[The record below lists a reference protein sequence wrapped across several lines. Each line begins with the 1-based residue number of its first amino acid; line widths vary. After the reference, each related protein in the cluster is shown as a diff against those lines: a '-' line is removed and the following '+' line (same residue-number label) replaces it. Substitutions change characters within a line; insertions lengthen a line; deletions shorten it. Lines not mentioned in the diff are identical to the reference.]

1 MPLSPEIREVV
12 RQAAF
17 DAFTR
22 RLTSEEVFDEVVRLC
37 RDASTPEEVEAAGI
51 LVGRITALG
60 KMLVEAGKKPEP
72 EGPDPAAPAAAPEP
86 VSAEEDVDV
95 EFSAGVVDLEEAEAS

>member
-37 RDASTPEEVEAAGI
+37 RDASTPEEVEAAGV

-60 KMLVEAGKKPEP
+60 KMLVEAGKPTE
-72 EGPDPAAPAAAPEP
+72 PDPAAPAEPGPVAPVEEEP
-86 VSAEEDVDV
+86 TVAVAEE
-95 EFSAGVVDLEEAEAS
+95 AA

>member
-22 RLTSEEVFDEVVRLC
+22 RLTPEEIFNEVVRLC
-37 RDASTPEEVEAAGI
+37 RDASTPEEVEAAGV

-72 EGPDPAAPAAAPEP
+72 DPAAPAAAPEP
-86 VSAEEDVDV
+86 APVEEDADV

>member
-22 RLTSEEVFDEVVRLC
+22 RLTSEEIFDEVVRLC
-37 RDASTPEEVEAAGI
+37 READTPEEVEAAGI

-60 KMLVEAGKKPEP
+60 KMLVEAGKPTE
-72 EGPDPAAPAAAPEP
+72 PDPAAPAEPEP
-86 VSAEEDVDV
+86 SPVV
-95 EFSAGVVDLEEAEAS
+95 EEEAAVAVEEEAA